1 MPKQVDHERR
11 RADIAEAVWR
21 VTVEEG
27 LPAVSMR
34 RVAEL
39 AGVSLGQVQHYFAG
53 KDDLLMVA
61 VELIGERFTRRYAG
75 AQPAEPTPLANTRA
89 FLTQMLPLDEE
100 RLIEAH
106 VGAAFLARAMHSPRI
121 AEFQRRGFVWAT
133 DLLVGWIEDG
143 RRAGQVDESLDPRRE
158 ARTLLALVDGL
169 AAHTLVGHLTT
180 KEAEE
185 SLETRLLGLFRE
197 S

>member
-1 MPKQVDHERR
+1 MPKKVDHEQR

-34 RVAEL
+34 RVAEV

-53 KDDLLMVA
+53 KDDLLLVA
-61 VELIGERFTRRYAG
+61 VELISERFTRRYAS
-75 AQPAEPTPLANTRA
+75 AQPATPTPLANARA
-89 FLTQMLPLDEE
+89 FLTQLLPLDEE
-100 RLIEAH
+100 RRLEAH

-121 AEFQRRGFVWAT
+121 AAFQRDGFGWASG
-133 DLLVGWIEDG
+133 LLVGWIEDG
-143 RRAGQVDESLDPRRE
+143 RRAGQVDAAVD
-158 ARTLLALVDGL
+158 ARHAARALLALVDGL
-169 AAHTLVGHLTT
+169 AAHTLVGHYPPA
-180 KEAEE
+180 EAEE
-185 SLETRLLGLFRE
+185 ALDAHLLDLFGE